1 MWCWRILYLDYE
13 NCKFREKLVDKL
25 VEDCNEETDGNE
37 IIYNGY
43 ENVCNSST
51 IYIVLFVIALLIVIG
66 ISSAYFYFHWYLKK
80 SDAVL
85 ILLILMLILKQWFIK
100 HIHITEI
107 NMKSRT

>member
-66 ISSAYFYFHWYLKK
+66 ISSAYFYFNWYLKK

-85 ILLILMLILKQWFIK
+85 ILLILMLILKQ
-100 HIHITEI
+100 
-107 NMKSRT
+107 